1 MPLDRG
7 GVMDARPST
16 ISRAFWISAVAV
28 VLTAFAV
35 QVGADTPQS
44 ITVQAQREQ
53 EKLRHDLDVFV
64 STAIVPP
71 LNYGDS
77 LWRWKAEVCPVV
89 AGLNKQLGEYV
100 LFRVSQIARKV
111 GAPLGSETCEPNFY
125 VIVSDDPALLLSKW
139 WKRSPD
145 LFGGEQGA
153 KVKQF
158 LDTPRPIRVWYNAD
172 TQGADGNFVTGLLD
186 ETSTRARPFNNE
198 FVVNVRPSFLGSR
211 ITVSATRNIYS
222 VIVVVDSNKVGGLD
236 LGPLADY
243 IGVIGLAQINLD
255 KQLGDAPTILK
266 LFTAP
271 EETRPTAMTAWD
283 RALLHALYSTRQT
296 ERIQTSQMETVALRE
311 IESARGH

>member
-1 MPLDRG
+1 
-7 GVMDARPST
+7 MDARPSP
-16 ISRAFWISAVAV
+16 ISRAVCISAVAV
-28 VLTAFAV
+28 VLTASAV
-35 QVGADTPQS
+35 PVSADTPES
-44 ITVQAQREQ
+44 ITVQAQRDR
-53 EKLRHDLDVFV
+53 EKLRHDMDVFV
-64 STAIVPP
+64 SSVIVPP

-77 LWRWKAEVCPVV
+77 LWRWKAEVCPLV
-89 AGLNKQLGEYV
+89 AGLSKEQDEYV
-100 LFRVSQIARKV
+100 LFRISQIARRV
-111 GAPLGSETCEPNFY
+111 GAPLGSETCKQNFY
-125 VIVSDDPALLLSKW
+125 VIVADDPARMLNKW

-153 KVKQF
+153 KVKRF

-186 ETSTRARPFNNE
+186 ATSTRAHPFNNE

-236 LGPLADY
+236 LGALADY
-243 IGVIGLAQINLD
+243 IGVVGLAQINLD

-271 EETRPTAMTAWD
+271 EDARPTAMTAWD
-283 RALLHALYSTRQT
+283 KALLHALYSTGQT
-296 ERIQTSQMETVALRE
+296 ERMQTSQMETVALRD
-311 IESARGH
+311 IEAERTH